1 MVAVARSNMLLL
13 RTGFNILSIEM
24 GMIALR
30 EDEMNQP
37 LISAVAWIEEYFGTF
52 GDNWR
57 FEPQYSHDGL
67 RAVGFTLM
75 VTEEI
80 YAFYKLRWT

>member
-1 MVAVARSNMLLL
+1 
-13 RTGFNILSIEM
+13 M

-37 LISAVAWIEEYFGTF
+37 VKDACSWIEEHFGTF
-52 GDNWR
+52 GKNWR
-57 FEPQYSHDGL
+57 FEPMYSDG
-67 RAVGFTLM
+67 RALGFTLM

-80 YAFYKLRWT
+80 YTFYKLRWS